1 MNFFY
6 TSFILGTV
14 QQNKEFTS
22 HTIHQIYTL
31 ILSSK
36 GQKNMKN
43 VRIWRFFQILTY
55 DNCEQTNSIHLYF
68 FYTIPMLRILQQTEG
83 FGKHLLKFHQIP

>member
-36 GQKNMKN
+36 GEKNMKN

-55 DNCEQTNSIHLYF
+55 DNCEQTNGIFLHNPYAEN
-68 FYTIPMLRILQQTEG
+68 TTAD
-83 FGKHLLKFHQIP
+83 